1 MVGKSNVNIYNKHDA
16 QSTFGLRKLSVGVAS
31 VLLGSSWMMFNT
43 VAHADT
49 IENSQSEQLNS
60 VVSSAQPFSAINTAK
75 AVAGANSRNM
85 TVSSPDSMVENVQVP
100 ESSSSVSDAPISEAS
115 VTSVQ
120 EVSSSSVTTDN
131 PSTSSSS
138 AFQAVPAQDFSDNK
152 AVAPASN
159 EFMYNDQKS
168 VNDGVKDAVVNLSIY
183 DTNVNKVIGTT
194 HLNTISGANHDFK
207 IDVNDYFKKKQIP
220 STAYSF
226 SGQTNY
232 YVNSGLNN
240 FTIFIKHHKVVA
252 GRSINVSQQ
261 VINENAFSGDD
272 FPFMK
277 SGRPILIMQNG
288 FYDEFSNTYLWG
300 TNSSDFQ
307 TKASGYSKTTI
318 DIPYGYYLTSAY
330 KDADLMV
337 NGKVVGSTIGAYA
350 PSIPQTVRVS
360 NDGPYSDG
368 VSSVDVVMETPQS
381 IIRML
386 TELDVLSTGKP
397 ENIDVVIKTPVE
409 QHALNVM
416 QSVNFVVDNPKTG
429 KNIKLSPWYFSVSS
443 DTGYQLN
450 FGQQIVNHVPK
461 GFKFAATQNIAGRQK
476 TAPDNLT
483 SSDAINEYWIN
494 NSEELSPKIKENR
507 ALADGASCATIHL
520 VPDYDQAVN
529 YRYFDDDDETN
540 RSHVGTAEVLIR
552 NGSVANGSINESS
565 DPWKGISGVK
575 KVSQDDLDAL
585 QLINNMGAYG
595 QANGATRAK
604 DLDTLHSLGFDT
616 GVNAD
621 LGNSTYWSQVY
632 VFNGYEYSARDGV
645 ANLESAVVNNLA
657 NSINEANQNFDDN
670 TNYWLSQINSAN
682 FNEAKNTSSISAMS
696 GQLDRFTRQAALKN
710 AYVNQLSQY
719 NFAENYDNEYAKP
732 LVVYQGLGHLID
744 SFDREHQANE
754 NTMLHSGRKA
764 GDVVKGATGI
774 FDSSTY
780 GDLQKYTI
788 NVQMIPNSN
797 GQTWPTSYDKGP
809 VTGFAGKTS
818 VGGYN
823 FDLLTTDNKFGDS
836 AYIPLSI
843 GQQDIYTDT
852 VQTGSGTSYSVD
864 DVTGEVYVNNA
875 FANYSSNPVYYFPQ
889 IKGYDLLINGQKVG
903 GDYYALTPAT
913 YLNLAKDG
921 QINITVEYAPQKAT
935 VNIKFVDQHGNVLTT
950 QQRSVNVDG
959 SSLINAQ
966 DLASQYIQQ
975 FNNSAQKQYM
985 EFVSSDIPDAQFITA
1000 DDLGKTFNYTV
1011 NVKISAVK
1019 LIDDGMDKNVRTVYF
1034 VNRSDPNNS
1043 ISAITDIALIK
1054 VQKQVITDN
1063 NGDQVDIG
1071 GYVYS
1076 GLDTFDDVRSRIT
1089 TALGTNNWTVTSGN
1103 QYLGSFKPTA
1113 PGGESITVEY
1123 N

>member
-1 MVGKSNVNIYNKHDA
+1 MVGKNNVNIYNKHDSQA
-16 QSTFGLRKLSVGVAS
+16 TFGLRKLSVGVAS

-49 IENSQSEQLNS
+49 VEHAQEEQLNAVSNS
-60 VVSSAQPFSAINTAK
+60 VQPFSANSTK
-75 AVAGANSRNM
+75 AVAGANSRSM
-85 TVSSPDSMVENVQVP
+85 TVLSPDSVVENVQTP
-100 ESSSSVSDAPISEAS
+100 ES
-115 VTSVQ
+115 
-120 EVSSSSVTTDN
+120 N
-131 PSTSSSS
+131 SS
-138 AFQAVPAQDFSDNK
+138 ASAISAPAASNVNNQATFAGSVEVNDSSNSSASEYRAVPAQNFSDNK
-152 AVAPASN
+152 VVTPASDGSV
-159 EFMYNDQKS
+159 YSAQKS

-183 DTNVNKVIGTT
+183 DTSVNKVVGTT
-194 HLNTISGANHDFK
+194 HLNAVSGANHDFK
-207 IDVNDYFKKKQIP
+207 IDVSDYFKGKQIP

-232 YVNSGLNN
+232 SVKDGLNN
-240 FTIFIKHHKVVA
+240 FTIFIKHNKEVATRNIVV
-252 GRSINVSQQ
+252 RQRVTNQ
-261 VINENAFSGDD
+261 NAFSGDD

-277 SGRPILIMQNG
+277 SGAPFEISQNG
-288 FYDEFSNTYLWG
+288 FYDLFTKTYQWG
-300 TNSSDFQ
+300 TNSSNFQ
-307 TKASGYSKTTI
+307 TKVSGHSKTTI
-318 DIPYGYYLTSAY
+318 DIPYGYYLTATY
-330 KDADLMV
+330 KDANLMV

-386 TELDVLSTGKP
+386 TELDVLADGKP
-397 ENIDVVIKTPVE
+397 ENINVVINTPVE

-429 KNIKLSPWYFSVSS
+429 KSIKLSPWYFSVSADNGFPS
-443 DTGYQLN
+443 G
-450 FGQQIVNHVPK
+450 FGQQIVSHVPK
-461 GFKFAATQNIAGRQK
+461 GFRFAATQDIAGRQK

-483 SSDAINEYWIN
+483 SPDAINDYWLN
-494 NSEELSPKIKENR
+494 TFKGLSPKLEENR
-507 ALADGASCATIHL
+507 GLADGASFATIHL

-552 NGSVANGSINESS
+552 NGSVANGSINEAS

-585 QLINNMGAYG
+585 QLINNMGADG
-595 QANGATRAK
+595 RANGATRAK

-645 ANLESAVVNNLA
+645 ANLESAVVNNLV

-670 TNYWLSQINSAN
+670 TNYWLSQINSAS

-744 SFDREHQANE
+744 SFDRDHQANE
-754 NTMLHSGRKA
+754 NTMLHSGQKA
-764 GDVVKGATGI
+764 GDVVKGSTGI
-774 FDSSTY
+774 FDSNTY

-788 NVQMIPNSN
+788 NVQMVPNAN
-797 GQTWPTSYDKGP
+797 EQTWPTSYDKGP

-836 AYIPLSI
+836 AYTPLSI

-903 GDYYALTPAT
+903 DDYYALTPST
-913 YLNLAKDG
+913 YLSLAKDG
-921 QINITVEYAPQKAT
+921 QINVTVEYAPQKVA

-1000 DDLGKTFNYTV
+1000 NDLGKTFNYTV
-1011 NVKISAVK
+1011 NVKISDVK

-1043 ISAITDIALIK
+1043 IPAITDIALIK

-1063 NGDQVDIG
+1063 NGDQVDTG

-1089 TALGTNNWTVTSGN
+1089 VALGTNNWTVTSGN
-1103 QYLGSFKPTA
+1103 QYLGSFKPAA